1 MQSSLMV
8 DTSPGDDMKITR
20 GALAAAVH
28 VARPCTA
35 SSSLGYTA
43 RTLRTVPFVADDNGM
58 GSSVFADE
66 SGDESARERSGD
78 GRRRS
83 VFRRRDDDGATP
95 ADGEPMDPSAGDVG
109 AADDRGDA
117 SDDEPHS
124 RERDGTG
131 DETMTVFSGDEVY
144 ELAVDDE

>member
-1 MQSSLMV
+1 
-8 DTSPGDDMKITR
+8 
-20 GALAAAVH
+20 
-28 VARPCTA
+28 
-35 SSSLGYTA
+35 
-43 RTLRTVPFVADDNGM
+43 M